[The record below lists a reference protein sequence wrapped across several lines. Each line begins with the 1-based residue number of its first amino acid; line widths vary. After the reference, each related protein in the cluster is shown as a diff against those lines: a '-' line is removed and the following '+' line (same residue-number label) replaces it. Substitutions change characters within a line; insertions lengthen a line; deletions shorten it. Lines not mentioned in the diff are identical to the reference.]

1 MGEDT
6 TRTEKN
12 SVSGVTPVTFS
23 AVTDTHDIAISV
35 ASDPRA
41 MRKSPFGPDVPAS
54 GLGSD

>member
-6 TRTEKN
+6 KRTEKN

-23 AVTDTHDIAISV
+23 AVTDTHDTAMV

-54 GLGSD
+54 GLGND